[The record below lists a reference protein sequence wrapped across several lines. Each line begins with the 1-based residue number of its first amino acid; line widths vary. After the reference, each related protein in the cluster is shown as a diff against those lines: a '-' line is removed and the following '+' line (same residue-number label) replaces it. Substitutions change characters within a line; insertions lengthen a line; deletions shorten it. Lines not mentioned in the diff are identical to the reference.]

1 MITPARVKELLTLN
15 LRDERVT
22 SAALFIQNL
31 IARDRYGS
39 GIEQYRIKNLLTGK
53 WVTSLEQFILQLDES
68 KIRLEYPYE
77 GERLQTDRV
86 TGFVIRLD
94 QYEVQWGVR
103 TFSDQRFSNFF
114 DFETQRHFQFM
125 MAYMNDADEALPLK
139 ISFVKLIS

>member
-1 MITPARVKELLTLN
+1 MITPARLKELLTLN
-15 LRDERVT
+15 LRDERMT

-39 GIEQYRIKNLLTGK
+39 GIEQYRIKNLLTGE

-77 GERLQTDRV
+77 GERLQTGRV

-125 MAYMNDADEALPLK
+125 MAYMNDGDEALPVK